1 MSIEV
6 AINELINYG
15 ITYELIGQSDVDF
28 IVNGLLDLLEIDGFE
43 FKEMDVSETIDD
55 ILAPILDYG
64 VEKGLINHDTVDE
77 RDLFDTRVMGLLMPR
92 PSEITANFEQLY
104 QADPK
109 QATDYFYRIS
119 KASNYIRTQRVNQ
132 DKHWQVKTVYGE
144 LDITV
149 NLSKPEKDPKT
160 IALAKEIPSSGYPKC
175 VLCKENVGYA
185 GHLARPARQN
195 HRIIPVDLVG
205 ESWYLQ
211 YSPYVYYN
219 EHCIVLKQEHEPMEI
234 SRITFERLLAF
245 VAQFKHYFAGSNA
258 DLPIV
263 GGSILTHDHFQ
274 GGAYEFAMN
283 DAKILKTFEVP
294 GYETI
299 EMGLLNWPLTTLR
312 LKGTDRNKLADL
324 SEHILFK
331 WRTYSDPTCE
341 IYAYTDETP
350 HHTITPITRF
360 RDGYYEI
367 DLVLRSNRTSDEH
380 PDGIFHPHKQYHHLK
395 RENIG
400 LIEVMGL
407 AILPGRLLIE
417 LDILKQALLEGDVRI
432 LLDSGQDRHHAW
444 FLELLD
450 RCNGLDEASIEE
462 LIKKDVGLK
471 FAQILE
477 CCGVYK
483 LNEAGLSGVC
493 RFVEA
498 AMRQ

>member
-1 MSIEV
+1 MSVEV
-6 AINELINYG
+6 AMNRLINYG
-15 ITYELIGQSDVDF
+15 INYELISQWDVDF
-28 IVNGLLDLLEIDGFE
+28 VVNGLLDLLKIDVFE
-43 FKEMDVSETIDD
+43 FKVIDVSETIDE

-64 VEKGLINHDTVDE
+64 VEKGLINHDSVDE
-77 RDLFDTRVMGLLMPR
+77 RDLFDTKVMGLLMPR
-92 PSEITANFEQLY
+92 PAEITGKFKRLY
-104 QADPK
+104 QKSPK
-109 QATDYFYRIS
+109 QATDYFYQMS
-119 KASNYIRTQRVNQ
+119 KAANYIRTQRINQ
-132 DKHWQVKTVYGE
+132 DKRWQVKTIYGK
-144 LDITV
+144 LDITI

-160 IALAKEIPSSGYPKC
+160 IALAKKLPSHGYPKC

-185 GHLARPARQN
+185 GHLSHPARQN
-195 HRIIPVDLVG
+195 HRIIPVELVG

-211 YSPYVYYN
+211 YSPYVYYD
-219 EHCIVLKQEHEPMEI
+219 EHCIVLKQVHEPMEI

-263 GGSILTHDHFQ
+263 GGSILSHDHFQ
-274 GGAYEFAMN
+274 GGAYKFAMN

-312 LKGTDRNKLADL
+312 LKGADRFKLADL
-324 SEHILFK
+324 AERILIK
-331 WRTYSDPTCE
+331 WRTHSDRTCG
-341 IYAYTDETP
+341 IYAYTGETP

-360 RDGYYEI
+360 RSGYYEI
-367 DLVLRSNRTSDEH
+367 DLVLRNNQTSDDH

-395 RENIG
+395 KENIG

-417 LDILKQALLEGDVRI
+417 LDLLKQALVEGDIQI
-432 LLDSGQDRHHAW
+432 LLDSGQERHQAW
-444 FLELLD
+444 FLELKD
-450 RCNGLDEASIEE
+450 QCDGLDEASIEE
-462 LIKKDVGLK
+462 LIKRDVGVK
-471 FAQILE
+471 FAKILE

-483 LNEAGLSGVC
+483 LNETGLAGIC

-498 AMRQ
+498 L